1 MSPNES
7 KKKLFHLVA
16 SSAESVEKFS
26 KIIMKWLEEDFI
38 RTWEDSRFS
47 RFPSETSYITRSSQ
61 AINNLESLLLKAKV
75 TKLTLK
81 KK

>member
-1 MSPNES
+1 
-7 KKKLFHLVA
+7 
-16 SSAESVEKFS
+16 
-26 KIIMKWLEEDFI
+26 MKWLEEDFI